1 MNILVLGARGFIG
14 KHLCSALVAANHRVR
29 GFDLQPANGNWPD
42 IPGVEWTAGNLD
54 HVSDVMTALDKI
66 DLVFHLI
73 STTIPQTSNENP
85 LLDLQQNVGATLKL
99 LELVIKQPRKPRFI
113 FLSSGGTIYG
123 IPHIIPIPEEHPT
136 DPLSA
141 YGIAKLAIEKYLALY
156 GYLYKLD
163 YSILRLA
170 NPYGEFQS
178 HLSNQGVIAAFVHK
192 ALHHKPV
199 EIWGDGSIV
208 RDYLYIGDVISA
220 MITLIDY
227 NGPEKIFNI
236 GGGKGHS
243 ILELLS
249 VIKELF
255 QHDIAYCHLESR
267 ACDVPINVLDIKR
280 AASILGWKPTTPLH
294 EGIKRVIDYQR
305 SVDFS
310 LNDNPSKNR

>member
-14 KHLCSALVAANHRVR
+14 KHLCSALVAANHMVR
-29 GFDLQPANGNWPD
+29 GFDLQPVNGNWPD
-42 IPGVEWTAGNLD
+42 IPGVEWMTGNLD
-54 HVSDVMTALDKI
+54 NVSDIVAALDKI
-66 DLVFHLI
+66 DLIFHLI

-85 LLDLQQNVGATLKL
+85 LLDLQQNAGATLKL
-99 LELVIKQPRKPRFI
+99 LELVIKQPNKPRFI
-113 FLSSGGTIYG
+113 FLSSGGTVYG
-123 IPHIIPIPEEHPT
+123 IPYTIPIPEEHPT

-178 HLSNQGVIAAFVHK
+178 HLSSQGVIAAFVHK

-199 EIWGDGSIV
+199 QIWGDGSIV
-208 RDYLYIGDVISA
+208 RDYLYIDDVISA

-227 NGPEKIFNI
+227 DGSEKIFNI

-249 VIKELF
+249 VIKGLF
-255 QHDIAYCHLESR
+255 QHDIAYYHLESR
-267 ACDVPINVLDIKR
+267 ACDVPVNILDITR
-280 AASILGWKPTTPLH
+280 AASTLGWKPAISLH

-305 SVDFS
+305 LVDFS
-310 LNDNPSKNR
+310 ASDIPSKDK